1 MLRRRHT
8 LAAALLAPL
17 LPRAMAQTRAALS
30 EQERALH
37 ALNRLGFG
45 PQPADAAAIAALGPK
60 AWLERFLAEQL
71 QPATLQM
78 PQPLADRL
86 QAMDTLT
93 LGQGALYDRFREAQ
107 RLNREAKAAGVK
119 DDEKARRELVRPIVQ
134 QAGAQRLLRALASP
148 AQLQE
153 VLVDFWFNH
162 FNVFAG
168 KGPVSVWVG
177 SYEREAI
184 RPFVLGSFRDM
195 LGATAR
201 HPAML
206 FYLDNYQSV
215 APGWEPPRRRGALAK
230 PNPNRATGLNE
241 NYARE
246 LMELHTLGVDGGYTQ
261 QDVTQLARMLTGWT
275 LDLRDGGGDKLF
287 RFDASRH
294 DGGSKQWLG
303 RSVRGDG
310 QGEGEMALNV
320 LATHPATARHLGYKL
335 AQAFVADEPPPALV
349 KRLAER
355 FLATQGNLLE
365 VTRTLI
371 QSDEFWSREAYQA
384 KFKTPY
390 QYLLSSLRAIN
401 TVDALPPDVQ
411 PLIGSLAQ
419 AGMPLFGAQTPDGYK
434 NTAAAWA
441 NPEALAQRIQFAQT
455 LNDRL
460 QRRPLLGERA
470 PQDLVNTLGPILS
483 ENTRKNVGAEAPATQ
498 VALLLG
504 SPDFMRR

>member
-1 MLRRRHT
+1 MIQRRHT
-8 LAAALLAPL
+8 LAVALLAPL
-17 LPRAMAQTRAALS
+17 LPRAMAQQARPGLS
-30 EQERALH
+30 EHERALH

-45 PQPADAAAIAALGPK
+45 PTPADAAAIAALGPK
-60 AWLERFLAEQL
+60 AWLDRFLTEQL
-71 QPATLQM
+71 QPASLQM
-78 PQPLADRL
+78 PQPLTERL
-86 QAMDTLT
+86 QAMDTLN
-93 LGQGALYDRFREAQ
+93 LSQGAAYARYKEAQ
-107 RLNREAKAAGVK
+107 KLNREAKASGKK
-119 DDEKARRELVRPIVQ
+119 DEEKARRELVRPIVQ
-134 QAGAQRLLRALASP
+134 QAGAQRLLRGLASP

-168 KGPVSVWVG
+168 KGAVSVWVG

-184 RPFVLGSFRDM
+184 RPYVLGNFRDM
-195 LGATAR
+195 LGATAK

-215 APGWEPPRRRGALAK
+215 APGWEPPSRRRRFAPVNAK
-230 PNPNRATGLNE
+230 QPTGLNE

-275 LDLRDGGGDKLF
+275 LDLRGDGDRLF
-287 RFDASRH
+287 RFDADRH
-294 DGGSKQWLG
+294 DRGTKQWLG
-303 RSVRGDG
+303 RTFGNGG
-310 QGEGEMALNV
+310 QAEGERALDV
-320 LATHPATARHLGYKL
+320 LAAHPATARHIGFQL

-349 KRLAER
+349 QRLADR

-401 TVDALPPDVQ
+401 TVDTLPPDVQ

-419 AGMPLFGAQTPDGYK
+419 AGMPLYGAQTPDGYK

-460 QRRPLLGERA
+460 QRRPMLGERA
-470 PQDLVNTLGPILS
+470 PQDLINTLGPILS
-483 ENTRKNVGAEAPATQ
+483 EGTRKSVGSEAPATQ

>member
-1 MLRRRHT
+1 MIQRRHT
-8 LAAALLAPL
+8 IAAALLAPL
-17 LPRAMAQTRAALS
+17 LPRAMAQPRSELS
-30 EQERALH
+30 EHERALH

-45 PQPADAAAIAALGPK
+45 PTPADAAAIAALGPK
-60 AWLERFLAEQL
+60 AWLDRFLTDQL
-71 QPATLQM
+71 QPTSLPM
-78 PQPLADRL
+78 PQPLSERL
-86 QAMDTLT
+86 QAMDTLS
-93 LGQGALYDRFREAQ
+93 LGQGALYARFREAQ
-107 RLNREAKAAGVK
+107 KLNREAKAAGKK
-119 DDEKARRELVRPIVQ
+119 DEDKARRELVRPIVQ
-134 QAGAQRLLRALASP
+134 QAGAQRILRGLASP

-168 KGPVSVWVG
+168 KGPVSVWVN

-184 RPFVLGSFRDM
+184 RPFVLGNFREM
-195 LGATAR
+195 LGATAK

-215 APGWEPPRRRGALAK
+215 APGWEPPRRRRFAPA
-230 PNPNRATGLNE
+230 NPKQPTGLNE

-275 LDLRDGGGDKLF
+275 LDLRDGSGDRLF
-287 RFDASRH
+287 RFEADRH
-294 DGGSKQWLG
+294 DRGTKQWLG
-303 RSVRGDG
+303 RTFGNGG
-310 QGEGEMALNV
+310 QSEGERALDL
-320 LATHPATARHLGYKL
+320 LATHPATARHLGFQL

-349 KRLAER
+349 KRLADR

-371 QSDEFWSREAYQA
+371 QSDEFWSREAFQS

-401 TVDALPPDVQ
+401 AVEALPPDVQ
-411 PLIGSLAQ
+411 PLLGSLSQ
-419 AGMPLFGAQTPDGYK
+419 AGMPLYGAQTPDGYK

-455 LNDRL
+455 INDRL

-470 PQDLVNTLGPILS
+470 PQDLINTLGPILS
-483 ENTRKNVGAEAPATQ
+483 EGTRKSIGAEAPTAQ